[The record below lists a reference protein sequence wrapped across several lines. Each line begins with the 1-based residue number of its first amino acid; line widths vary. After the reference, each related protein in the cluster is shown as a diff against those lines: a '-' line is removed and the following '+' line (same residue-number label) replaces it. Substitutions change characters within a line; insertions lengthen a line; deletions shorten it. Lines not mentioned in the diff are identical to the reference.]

1 MINLVGE
8 LKLMKELNIK
18 PNFSDLQRKYD
29 IDRHTTKKIYDNGG
43 IIERK
48 RRKLGSKWDELIKSI

>member
-29 IDRHTTKKIYDNGG
+29 IDRHTIKKI
-43 IIERK
+43 
-48 RRKLGSKWDELIKSI
+48 